1 MKQIFT
7 FLTIVAVTLSFSSCS
22 SDDNNDSTG
31 ITVKINGV
39 SKKFKNI
46 EVTEEVYEDYSDYV
60 ITAEQS
66 DDLTKTIE
74 ISLGKDL
81 TGPDSIYYIQYYDGA
96 EFYQSSD
103 ADINANVTESSNTRI
118 KATFSSTLSVNE
130 GSGTV
135 IISGGVIDI
144 KP

>member
-81 TGPDSIYYIQYYDGA
+81 TGPDSIYYIQYYDGS

-135 IISGGVIDI
+135 IISSGVIDI

>member
-39 SKKFKNI
+39 SKKFKSI
-46 EVTEEVYEDYSDYV
+46 EVTEDVYDEYTDYIIDAV
-60 ITAEQS
+60 QS
-66 DDLTKTIE
+66 DDPTKTIS

-81 TGPDSIYYIQYYDGA
+81 TGPDSIYFIQYYDGS
-96 EFYQSSD
+96 EFYQSSS

-118 KATFSSTLSVNE
+118 KATFSSTLSVDE

-135 IISGGVIDI
+135 NVSGGVIDI